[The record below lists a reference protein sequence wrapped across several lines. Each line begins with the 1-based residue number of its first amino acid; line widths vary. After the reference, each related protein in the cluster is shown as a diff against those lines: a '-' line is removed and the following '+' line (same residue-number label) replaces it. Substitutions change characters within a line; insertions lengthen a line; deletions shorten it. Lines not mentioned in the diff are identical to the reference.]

1 MARELEI
8 NIDGIP
14 DRGVAGPAGGYMVV
28 TGLRAG
34 HAPAVASALEMFVK
48 SERARFPD
56 GTSGVGF
63 AAEEFLA
70 ALNKARGF

>member
-1 MARELEI
+1 MAQTAGMQI
-8 NIDGIP
+8 AIKDVID
-14 DRGVAGPAGGYMVV
+14 AEGGYMVV

-48 SERARFPD
+48 SERARFPN